1 MHQDINYSNTFKFL
15 GNFSGVDA
23 AVFTLQNN
31 CRNTVWPGIQGG
43 EGKAPLMNGGL
54 RLRSGETVNISAP
67 EGWSGRFWGRSLC
80 SFDQSGRGTCIT
92 GDCGGKLQ
100 CSGAGGAPPAT
111 LAEFTLDSPVDYYD
125 VSLVDGYNMPVS
137 IIPLGVSSSCKRAT
151 CVSDLNQ
158 RCPNGLEV
166 RRNGRVVACKSAC
179 LALNRPQYCCTG
191 QYSNAQ
197 TCKPTSYSNVFKAAC
212 PTAYTY
218 AYDDQ
223 TSLFTCDGADYLIR
237 FC

>member
-1 MHQDINYSNTFKFL
+1 M

-31 CRNTVWPGIQGG
+31 CGNTVWPGIQGG
-43 EGKAPLMNGGL
+43 EGKAPLMDGGL
-54 RLRSGETVNISAP
+54 RLRSGENVNISAP

-137 IIPLGVSSSCKRAT
+137 IIPLGVSSSCNRAT

-166 RRNGRVVACKSAC
+166 KRNGSVVACKSAC